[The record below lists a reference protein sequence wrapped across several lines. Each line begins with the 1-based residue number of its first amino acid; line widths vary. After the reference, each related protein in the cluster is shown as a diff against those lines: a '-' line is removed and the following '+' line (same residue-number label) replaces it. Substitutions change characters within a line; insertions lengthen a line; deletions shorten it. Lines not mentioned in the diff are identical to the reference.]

1 MAERPPVP
9 GPGEP
14 TPPASGCPA
23 PDERADPAGAQHP
36 APGDQ
41 PRPATEPTGA
51 PPTSASPPAPAD
63 RPPAATTGAGSFEAA
78 AGDPGDQP
86 TQPTQIVG
94 REAPKRPAPRSRHD
108 DDATFLELVAR
119 FDDEPES
126 RRWPAA
132 EDLDEPQR
140 PTIIIL
146 RSPIDPPPG
155 SEPGAP
161 AEDLAGD
168 AELDERAL
176 PPVGPRGYRGD
187 DLDGVVVIDLGA
199 TAGHDDAD
207 DDDHYVPPPPP
218 PLPRMRPVTRWAL
231 GSLALGMVFLVVPSL
246 IGLNQSRSQDVTGV
260 LLILGGVGTLVA
272 RMGDRPPTDSEG
284 PDDGAVI

>member
-1 MAERPPVP
+1 
-9 GPGEP
+9 
-14 TPPASGCPA
+14 AS
-23 PDERADPAGAQHP
+23 
-36 APGDQ
+36 
-41 PRPATEPTGA
+41 
-51 PPTSASPPAPAD
+51 
-63 RPPAATTGAGSFEAA
+63 AAAATGAGSLEAA

-94 REAPKRPAPRSRHD
+94 REASKRPARRSQGD
-108 DDATFLELVAR
+108 DDAAFLELVAR

-132 EDLDEPQR
+132 EDLDDPRR
-140 PTIIIL
+140 PTVIIL
-146 RSPIDPPPG
+146 RPPIDPPPA

-161 AEDLAGD
+161 AEDTLGD
-168 AELDERAL
+168 AESDERAL
-176 PPVGPRGYRGD
+176 PPVGPRGLRRD
-187 DLDGVVVIDLGA
+187 DLDGVVIIDLGA
-199 TAGHDDAD
+199 AAGQDDPAG
-207 DDDHYVPPPPP
+207 DDHYVPPPPP

-231 GSLALGMVFLVVPSL
+231 GSLALGVVFLVVPSL

-272 RMGDRPPTDSEG
+272 RMGDRPPTNSEG